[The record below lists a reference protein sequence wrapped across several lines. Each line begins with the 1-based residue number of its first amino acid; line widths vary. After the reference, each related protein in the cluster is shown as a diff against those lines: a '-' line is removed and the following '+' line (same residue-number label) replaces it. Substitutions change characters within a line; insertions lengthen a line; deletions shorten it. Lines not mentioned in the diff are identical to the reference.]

1 MTTTKNSSPIVSLS
15 SKPAIVSEG
24 KQLFF
29 NFDLSQE
36 APTEGLTVRLAL
48 LRDTDPLPGDITYF
62 VDGSTN
68 ITNFELIRGADGLIT
83 NALVTIAPGATTATL
98 VSNVINDS
106 VVEPEETVV
115 YTLAAGA
122 NYEIDSRENSASFTL
137 TDFPVISLSSQPAN
151 VVEGN
156 KLEFNFDLS
165 TPTPTDGLTVR
176 LSLLRDTDPAP
187 GDITY
192 FVNGSQNITDFQ
204 LIRGTDGLITDA
216 LVTLA
221 GGVTSAKLVSDVIA
235 DGVSEGAE
243 SVTYGLAAGDSYSID
258 PIINNASFTIVDP
271 SYGHDSSSAKT
282 STSELVSFE
291 LKDVVI
297 PAQSGVANVSV
308 NLDYKAGIDNSQFRN
323 ILPVAEFVKDSLTN
337 SRNPNDY
344 YEIINRNVTTS
355 LLNNSSFDFTSVLD
369 SASIKLDLA
378 PNAGIPF
385 AFSNT
390 IALTPDGKTDALVSF
405 ELKDVVIPAQSG
417 VANVSVNL
425 DYKAGVDNT
434 QFRNILPVAEFVKD
448 SLTNSRN
455 PNEYY
460 EIINRNVTTSLLNN
474 SSFDFTS
481 VLDSASIKLDVAPN
495 AGIPFAFSNTI
506 ALTPDGKT
514 DALVS
519 FELKDVVIPAQ
530 SGVANVSVNL
540 DYKAGVDNTQFR
552 DIIPVAQFV
561 KDSLTNS
568 RNPNEFYEVI
578 NRNVTEQTFSDLGLS
593 SVLDSLSITLG
604 VAPNS
609 GIPFPFTN
617 TVTIT
622 QDGITQ
628 LHGNH
633 VLELTTI

>member
-15 SKPAIVSEG
+15 SEPA
-24 KQLFF
+24 
-29 NFDLSQE
+29 
-36 APTEGLTVRLAL
+36 
-48 LRDTDPLPGDITYF
+48 
-62 VDGSTN
+62 
-68 ITNFELIRGADGLIT
+68 
-83 NALVTIAPGATTATL
+83 
-98 VSNVINDS
+98 
-106 VVEPEETVV
+106 
-115 YTLAAGA
+115 
-122 NYEIDSRENSASFTL
+122 
-137 TDFPVISLSSQPAN
+137 
-151 VVEGN
+151 
-156 KLEFNFDLS
+156 
-165 TPTPTDGLTVR
+165 
-176 LSLLRDTDPAP
+176 
-187 GDITY
+187 
-192 FVNGSQNITDFQ
+192 
-204 LIRGTDGLITDA
+204 
-216 LVTLA
+216 
-221 GGVTSAKLVSDVIA
+221 
-235 DGVSEGAE
+235 
-243 SVTYGLAAGDSYSID
+243 
-258 PIINNASFTIVDP
+258 
-271 SYGHDSSSAKT
+271 
-282 STSELVSFE
+282 VSFE

-308 NLDYKAGIDNSQFRN
+308 NLDYKAGIDNTQFRN

-337 SRNPNDY
+337 SRNSNEY

-355 LLNNSSFDFTSVLD
+355 LLNNSSFDFASVLD
-369 SASIKLDLA
+369 SASIKLDIA

-405 ELKDVVIPAQSG
+405 ELKDVVIPAQSS

-425 DYKAGVDNT
+425 DYKAGIDNTQFRNILPVAEFVKDSLTNSRNSNEYYEIINRNVTTSLLNNSSFDFASVLDSASIKLDIAPNAGIPFAFSNTIALTPDGKTDALVSFELKDVVIPAQSSVANVSVNLDYKAGIDNT

-474 SSFDFTS
+474 SSFDFAS

-530 SGVANVSVNL
+530 SGVANVSVSL
-540 DYKAGVDNTQFR
+540 DYKAGVDNSQFR
-552 DIIPVAQFV
+552 DIIPVAEFV

-568 RNPNEFYEVI
+568 QNPNEFYEVI

-604 VAPNS
+604 VVPNS

-633 VLELTTI
+633 VLEPNSVIAGI